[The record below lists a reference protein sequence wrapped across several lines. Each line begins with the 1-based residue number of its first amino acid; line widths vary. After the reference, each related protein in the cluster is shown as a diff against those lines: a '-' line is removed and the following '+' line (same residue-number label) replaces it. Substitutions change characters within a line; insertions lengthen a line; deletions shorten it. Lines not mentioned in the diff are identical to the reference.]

1 MEGRKDGVVL
11 RDLGIGIQGPRVAL
25 RMDGERSGLERGDIK
40 REREVQRTVDK
51 GPGTRVCRD
60 GGGRTHRLSGGQGV
74 GINRFHGGEAEEGPK
89 AHGFTRKGVRS
100 HQRTLT

>member
-40 REREVQRTVDK
+40 RER
-51 GPGTRVCRD
+51 
-60 GGGRTHRLSGGQGV
+60 
-74 GINRFHGGEAEEGPK
+74 
-89 AHGFTRKGVRS
+89 
-100 HQRTLT
+100 